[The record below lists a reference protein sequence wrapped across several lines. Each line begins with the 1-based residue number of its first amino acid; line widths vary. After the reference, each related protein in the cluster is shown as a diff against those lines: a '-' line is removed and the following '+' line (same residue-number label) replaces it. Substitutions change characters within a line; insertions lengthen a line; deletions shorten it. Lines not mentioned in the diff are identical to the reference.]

1 MDMKPKLR
9 ALGLALVMVAAA
21 AGMGW
26 ALQLPLSATASV
38 RPEML
43 PRIATPSETPIPSLP
58 AWRQPAAQAQG
69 AAAARGQAGAAA
81 EIKGLEEMSATG
93 AAMPQR

>member
-9 ALGLALVMVAAA
+9 AFGLALAMVSAA

-38 RPEML
+38 RPESL
-43 PRIATPSETPIPSLP
+43 PRIATPAETPIPSQSALP
-58 AWRQPAAQAQG
+58 QPAAQAHDDTAARGHDG
-69 AAAARGQAGAAA
+69 AAAQI
-81 EIKGLEEMSATG
+81 EGLEEMSATG
-93 AAMPQR
+93 AATPQR